1 MEEMRVYKVNCLPL
15 LELSEVDGVADVEEG
30 DFLAWQQY
38 SVNFMKRSFPEHLS
52 SGPSAVKAVTFLDPE
67 YQNFILV
74 FL

>member
-1 MEEMRVYKVNCLPL
+1 M
-15 LELSEVDGVADVEEG
+15 EEG

>member
-1 MEEMRVYKVNCLPL
+1 MEKDLHSEADGKKFW
-15 LELSEVDGVADVEEG
+15 LSEVDGVADMEEG

-67 YQNFILV
+67 YQNYILV